1 MDNWRDRAAC
11 RTEDPDLFFPVGTTG
26 PALLQIEEAKSVCRG
41 CPVRDECLEW
51 AVETGQDIGV
61 WGGLT
66 ELERRA
72 LKRRRATASR
82 RSGGGTG

>member
-51 AVETGQDIGV
+51 ALEAGQDIGV

-82 RSGGGTG
+82 RGGARG

>member
-41 CPVRDECLEW
+41 CPVRDDCLEW
-51 AVETGQDIGV
+51 ALETGQDIGV

-72 LKRRRATASR
+72 LRRRRATASR
-82 RSGGGTG
+82 RGGARG